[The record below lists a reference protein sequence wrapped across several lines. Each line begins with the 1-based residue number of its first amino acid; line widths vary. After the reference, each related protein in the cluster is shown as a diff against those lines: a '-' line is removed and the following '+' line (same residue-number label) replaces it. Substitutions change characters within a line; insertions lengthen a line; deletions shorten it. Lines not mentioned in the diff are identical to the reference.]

1 MILPTATLVLA
12 VTPYV
17 VRIMRAS
24 MIEVLESDYVEMAR
38 LKGLPERTVIIRHAL
53 PNALGPTFQV
63 IAINLAYL
71 AGGVIVVE
79 YVFNY
84 AGIGGALRD
93 AVANAGPAGRPGAG
107 DADRRDLRR
116 PEHVRRHRDD
126 HGHAS
131 PADAPV
137 TIASD
142 IAVTPEP
149 EVITARKPTG
159 ALLRQSLRLWR
170 TRIGVALVVILAFV
184 ALFGPFFAPHGPTD
198 FVGAPNT
205 GPSDVAM
212 FGTDHI
218 GQDVWSRFLW
228 GGREVLGM
236 AVAATAIGLIL
247 GGAIGLVAAY
257 SRNILDDVLMR
268 GMDVILAFPQIM
280 LALVAIATVG
290 PTTWLVVLTVGL
302 TTMPRVARVA
312 RGAAQPIVERDFV
325 AAAEA
330 LGVPRLRILWARCCR
345 TSLSPLLVEV
355 NLRLTYSIGLIA
367 GLAFLGF
374 SPNPNGA
381 DWGLMIQEN
390 RLALASQPWGV
401 VLPVVAIALLTIGT
415 GLVGDGIA
423 RAAVG
428 IDRSRGGE

>member
-1 MILPTATLVLA
+1 M
-12 VTPYV
+12 
-17 VRIMRAS
+17 
-24 MIEVLESDYVEMAR
+24 
-38 LKGLPERTVIIRHAL
+38 
-53 PNALGPTFQV
+53 
-63 IAINLAYL
+63 
-71 AGGVIVVE
+71 
-79 YVFNY
+79 
-84 AGIGGALRD
+84 
-93 AVANAGPAGRPGAG
+93 
-107 DADRRDLRR
+107 
-116 PEHVRRHRDD
+116 
-126 HGHAS
+126 
-131 PADAPV
+131 

-149 EVITARKPTG
+149 EVVTARRPAG
-159 ALLRQSLRLWR
+159 ALLRSAARLWR
-170 TRIGVALVVILAFV
+170 TRIGLVLVILLVVV

-205 GPSDVAM
+205 GPSDTAR

-228 GGREVLGM
+228 GGREVLAM
-236 AVAATAIGLIL
+236 AVAATAIGLLL
-247 GGAIGLVAAY
+247 GAAIGLIAAY
-257 SRNILDDVLMR
+257 SGNALDDVLMR

-290 PTTWLVVLTVGL
+290 PKAWLIVLTVGL
-302 TTMPRVARVA
+302 TTVPRVARVA

-330 LGVPRLRILWARCCR
+330 LGVPRFRILAGEVLPN
-345 TSLSPLLVEV
+345 TLSPLLVEM

-374 SPNPNGA
+374 APNANGA

-390 RLALASQPWGV
+390 QLALVVQPWGV
-401 VLPVVAIALLTIGT
+401 VLPVVAIALLTVGT

>member
-1 MILPTATLVLA
+1 MAST
-12 VTPYV
+12 VT
-17 VRIMRAS
+17 
-24 MIEVLESDYVEMAR
+24 
-38 LKGLPERTVIIRHAL
+38 
-53 PNALGPTFQV
+53 
-63 IAINLAYL
+63 
-71 AGGVIVVE
+71 
-79 YVFNY
+79 
-84 AGIGGALRD
+84 
-93 AVANAGPAGRPGAG
+93 
-107 DADRRDLRR
+107 
-116 PEHVRRHRDD
+116 
-126 HGHAS
+126 
-131 PADAPV
+131 
-137 TIASD
+137 D

-149 EVITARKPTG
+149 EAVTARKPAG
-159 ALLRQSLRLWR
+159 ALLRSALRLWR
-170 TRIGVALVVILAFV
+170 TRIGLALVVVLVAV
-184 ALFGPFFAPHGPTD
+184 ALFGPFFAPHSPTD

-205 GPSDVAM
+205 GSSDAAR

-236 AVAATAIGLIL
+236 AVAATVIGLVL
-247 GGAIGLVAAY
+247 GGAVGLIAAY
-257 SRNILDDVLMR
+257 SRSVLDDILMR
-268 GMDVILAFPQIM
+268 AMDVILAFPQIM

-290 PTTWLVVLTVGL
+290 PKTWLLILTVGL

-330 LGVPRLRILWARCCR
+330 LGVSRFRILLGEVMPN
-345 TSLSPLLVEV
+345 TLSPLMVEA

-374 SPNPNGA
+374 APNPNGA
-381 DWGLMIQEN
+381 DWGFMIQEN
-390 RLALASQPWGV
+390 RLALVTQPWGV
-401 VLPVVAIALLTIGT
+401 VLPVLAIALLTIGT